1 MSLARRT
8 LFQAAGLGALAAAL
22 PSTAAVATDTTATDT
37 TAAAAGP
44 ARFDLAAPGRPL
56 FRTQRLHNK
65 TVLQSF
71 AFDNVNRHVYT
82 VQLMAGGQQ
91 LADEAAPVSGANRD
105 LAGDLC
111 LTQLDLDGTEL
122 GYMFLKGFGHGVQIG
137 AEPVGSSAFLWT
149 ETDAISDDG
158 LHGWGSRL
166 ARFRFADGAII
177 TPDSPEVRRI
187 APIPGADRTTC
198 GIDPV
203 LNRLVMRHRVAG
215 TFRYALYDL
224 DEARRNKFTPIF
236 EVDQPALTYSFQGYA
251 TSGAYLYL
259 LEGTSYGSSGSTAP
273 VGNTYLTCVEWASG
287 TVVARQLVSDGTDL
301 AFREPEGM
309 AIQVPDPSDPAG
321 VRLAFGFASTTSP
334 TDTAKL
340 ASVYYKDV
348 LI

>member
-1 MSLARRT
+1 MPLNRRT

-22 PSTAAVATDTTATDT
+22 PVTATSAGAADV
-37 TAAAAGP
+37 AAAP
-44 ARFDLAAPGRPL
+44 RFDLAAPGQPL
-56 FRTQRLHNK
+56 FRTKPLHNK
-65 TVLQSF
+65 TVLQSI

-91 LADEAAPVSGANRD
+91 LAGEAAPVSGAKRD

-111 LTQLDLDGTEL
+111 LTRLDLDGNEL
-122 GYMFLKGFGHGVQIG
+122 GHMFLTGFGHGVQIG

-149 ETDAISDDG
+149 ETDAIADDG

-166 ARFRFADGAII
+166 ARFRFDDGAIV
-177 TPDSPEVRRI
+177 TPDSPGVRRVT
-187 APIPGADRTTC
+187 PIPGADRTTC

-203 LNRLVMRHRVAG
+203 LNRLVMRHRIAG

-224 DEARRNKFTPIF
+224 DDVRRNQFTPIF

-251 TSGAYLYL
+251 SSGDYLYL
-259 LEGTSYGSSGSTAP
+259 LEGSSYGSSGSTAP
-273 VGNTYLTCVEWASG
+273 IGNTYLTCVEWASG
-287 TVVARQLVSDGTDL
+287 AVVARQLVTDGADL

-309 AIQVPDPSDPAG
+309 AIQVPDLGDPAG
-321 VRLAFGFASTTSP
+321 IRLAFGFASTTSP

>member
-1 MSLARRT
+1 MPHLNRRT
-8 LFQAAGLGALAAAL
+8 LLQAAGLGAVAAAL
-22 PSTAAVATDTTATDT
+22 PVAASP
-37 TAAAAGP
+37 AAADTS
-44 ARFDLAAPGRPL
+44 ARFDLTAPGQPL
-56 FRTQRLHNK
+56 FVTKPLHNK
-65 TVLQSF
+65 TVLQSI

-91 LADEAAPVSGANRD
+91 LAGEDAPVSGANRD

-111 LTQLDLDGTEL
+111 LTKLDLDGTEL

-149 ETDAISDDG
+149 ETDSISDDG
-158 LHGWGSRL
+158 LHGWGSHL
-166 ARFRFADGAII
+166 ARFRFENGAIL
-177 TPDSPEVRRI
+177 TPDSAEVRRLEL
-187 APIPGADRTTC
+187 IPGADRTTC
-198 GIDPV
+198 GLDPV
-203 LNRLVMRHRVAG
+203 LNRLVMRHRIAG

-224 DEARRNKFTPIF
+224 DGVRCNQFSPIF

-251 TSGAYLYL
+251 SSGGYLYL

-273 VGNTYLTCVEWASG
+273 VGNTYLTCVDWATGS
-287 TVVARQLVSDGTDL
+287 VVARQLVTDGWDL
-301 AFREPEGM
+301 PFREPEGM
-309 AIQVPDPSDPAG
+309 AIQVPDPGDPSR